1 VDLLL
6 MESRSNKLYILVIY
20 LVLAAVTLVG
30 FEQAR
35 LNEFVSYDDPVNVT
49 DNRHVQGPITRES
62 FVWAFTTSHGGNWHP
77 LTWLSHMLD
86 CALFGLN
93 PGGHHL
99 VNVLF
104 HIASTLVLFWI
115 LKRMTRAVWASAFVA
130 ALFAVHPLHVESVA
144 WVGERKDVL
153 SGFFW
158 MLTIAAYVH
167 YSWRRGIGRYLPVII
182 AFAGGLMAKSMLVTL
197 PFVLLLLDFWPLGR
211 FRRADREAPALL
223 LIIEKIPLFVLS
235 GVSSV
240 VTFIVQQRA
249 GAMALSKIV
258 PLRFC
263 MANVPI
269 SYISYILK
277 TFYPA
282 RLAVLYPHP
291 GEAISVLQAVIC
303 LVILAAATAVVIHVV
318 WRRGRYPWLAVG
330 WLWYLITLV
339 PVIGVVQIGAHAMA
353 DRYTYLPLTGIFIIV
368 AFGVSELSAKWR
380 YREVILA
387 VSACVVVGALVMCT
401 RRQVGYWR
409 NDLALF
415 GHAVEVTER
424 NDIMH
429 DNYGGALFQNG
440 KVYEAMEHFNET
452 LRINP
457 NRHTAHN
464 NLARALQ
471 LLGKEEQA
479 MSHYR
484 RAVEIE
490 PDFAGGHYNLAG
502 ALESQGKEDEATF
515 HYREVLRIEP
525 EHGGAHYSLGIA
537 AAQSGQPAEA
547 IEHFRKSLE
556 VKPDWSWT
564 YYNLGVLY
572 YEQGEFDKAV
582 DHINRALRLKPD
594 YLEAKITLA
603 NMLFELG
610 RIQSC
615 LRQYYSILELEPGHV
630 DILNKLA
637 WILATTKEF
646 CNAADAV
653 GFAQRACE
661 ITNYSEPSLL
671 DTLAAAYAAG
681 GKFGKAVETGE
692 KAVRLADLAG
702 KRDLA
707 DHILYR
713 LSLYRDRKPYRQ
725 ASTRQDKP
733 GP

>member
-1 VDLLL
+1 
-6 MESRSNKLYILVIY
+6 MESRPNKLNILVIY
-20 LVLAAVTLVG
+20 LVLAAVTFVG
-30 FEQAR
+30 FEQTR
-35 LNEFVSYDDPVNVT
+35 LNEFVSYDDPLYITENP
-49 DNRHVQGPITRES
+49 HVQAPITPKS
-62 FVWAFTTSHGGNWHP
+62 FAWAFTSSYPSNWHP
-77 LTWLSHMLD
+77 LTWLSHILD
-86 CALFGLN
+86 YRLFGLN
-93 PGGHHL
+93 PTGHHL
-99 VNVLF
+99 MNVFF
-104 HIASTLVLFWI
+104 HIANTLLLFW
-115 LKRMTRAVWASAFVA
+115 LLQKTTSAVGPSALVA
-130 ALFAVHPLHVESVA
+130 ALFALHPLHVESVA
-144 WVGERKDVL
+144 WVAERKDL
-153 SGFFW
+153 LCGLFW
-158 MLTIAAYVH
+158 MLTILAYIH
-167 YSWRRGIGRYLPVII
+167 YTTRPSTARFLLVILS
-182 AFAGGLMAKSMLVTL
+182 FVLGLMAKPMMVTL
-197 PFVLLLLDFWPLGR
+197 PFVLVLLDFWPLGR
-211 FRRADREAPALL
+211 FRMAGRERPALL
-223 LIIEKIPLFVLS
+223 LIVEKIPLFVLA

-249 GAMALSKIV
+249 GAMALSKVV
-258 PLRFC
+258 PLQFR

-269 SYISYILK
+269 SYISYLLK

-291 GEAISVLQAVIC
+291 GEAISVLQAVIY
-303 LVILAAATAVVIHVV
+303 LVILAAATAVVIHIV

-330 WLWYLITLV
+330 WLWYLISLV
-339 PVIGVVQIGAHAMA
+339 PVIGVVQIGAHAMT
-353 DRYTYLPLTGIFIIV
+353 DRFTYLPLTGIFIIV

-429 DNYGGALFQNG
+429 DNYGGALFQKG
-440 KVYEAMEHFNET
+440 KVYEAMGHFNEA

-464 NLARALQ
+464 NLARVLQ

-484 RAVEIE
+484 RAVEIK

-502 ALESQGKEDEATF
+502 ALESQGKQDEATF

-525 EHGGAHYSLGIA
+525 EHGGAHYSLGMA
-537 AAQSGQPAEA
+537 ATQSGQLAEA
-547 IEHFRKSLE
+547 VEHFRKSLD
-556 VKPDWSWT
+556 VRPDWPWT

-572 YEQGEFDKAV
+572 YEQGEFDKAI
-582 DHINRALRLKPD
+582 DHVNRALRLKPD
-594 YLEAKITLA
+594 YLDAKITLA
-603 NMLFELG
+603 NMLFGLG
-610 RIQSC
+610 RIRSC
-615 LRQYYSILELEPGHV
+615 LKQYYSILELEPAHV
-630 DILNKLA
+630 DIMNKLA
-637 WILATTKEF
+637 WILATTEEF

-661 ITNYSEPSLL
+661 ITNYSEPGLL

-681 GKFGKAVETGE
+681 GKFGKAVEIGE
-692 KAVRLADLAG
+692 KAVRLADSAG

-707 DHILYR
+707 DHIRYR

-725 ASTRQDKP
+725 ASPTQDKP